1 MAPFSCSTYY
11 IVHAPFSF
19 ARLHYRRERDMI
31 VVGGLK
37 SEPWWCI
44 PFYGHRRCQ
53 TLLRKMNLE
62 P

>member
-1 MAPFSCSTYY
+1 
-11 IVHAPFSF
+11 
-19 ARLHYRRERDMI
+19 MI

-37 SEPWWCI
+37 SEPWWRI